1 MLEQNKNRSEDW
13 NNKKTYL
20 QETVVIISWGV
31 QFFEE
36 TL

>member
-1 MLEQNKNRSEDW
+1 MLEQNKNPNEVW
-13 NNKKTYL
+13 NNKKTHL